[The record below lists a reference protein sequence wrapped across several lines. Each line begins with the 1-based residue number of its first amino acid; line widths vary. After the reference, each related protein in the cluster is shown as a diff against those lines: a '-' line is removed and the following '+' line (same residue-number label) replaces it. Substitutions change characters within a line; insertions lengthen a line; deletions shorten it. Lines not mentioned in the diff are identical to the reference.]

1 MKQITLAF
9 FLFLSFYHVIGQSN
23 KQDSLAL
30 VDLYNSTNGANW
42 NNNTGWLQ
50 SSVCNWYGV
59 TLDSTGKVTSLLLNS
74 NNLSGSIPNSLGN
87 LSKLNTLDLSNN
99 QLSENVPISLGLLR
113 NLTYLD
119 VSSNSFLFGDL
130 EPILKKLEGNNNVTF
145 IDSPQNTILSIYQ
158 SGNKLYVSAGGTPR
172 KISYSWYVNGY
183 LFDTISGDSSIIY
196 TGGTYTVDA
205 YDSILGQGISS
216 NSYDVQIKTNTNDS
230 SALVDLYNSTVNQYS
245 SAEFYYWLSGPVCFW
260 PGVLLDTSGRVTSI
274 TLSYFNPSGKL
285 PNSLGNLTKLTSL
298 DVSTGHM
305 TGNIPVSLALL
316 PNLKNLNVSNN
327 SFVFGDLEPIAQKL
341 NGNKKV
347 SFSYSNQA
355 NIPLYQSGN
364 SLIVTLGGTLKKITY
379 SWFMYVNNSW
389 DSITSKTGDSSYMPT
404 NPNAPYYVVAYDSL
418 LNLSITSDNA
428 ISPFPLPVSIG
439 SFIAKE
445 NDGSAILNWQTSTE
459 LNADNFI
466 IQHSTDGSSFTEI
479 GTIKAIGSGANSY
492 NFTDNNPA
500 NGINYY
506 RLESVD
512 KDGAVSY
519 SKIVS
524 ASITNYELPITVF
537 PNPACTSITLKGS
550 HINTVQLNDNMG
562 KVVKIVALK
571 DATNPAL
578 SVGGIGKGLYHLRV
592 QSTDGR
598 VNTVEFIKE

>member
-42 NNNTGWLQ
+42 NNNTGWLHHTV
-50 SSVCNWYGV
+50 SNWNGV
-59 TLDSTGKVTSLLLNS
+59 TLDASGRVTSLLLNS

-537 PNPACTSITLKGS
+537 PNPASTSITLKGS